1 MTDLKSNAGLN
12 KNAPPLLR
20 SDSKAVIHAPVDKID
35 IPEWLFTLT
44 DEEYQQC
51 SIAHIAGAATRS
63 PDGKRMSINVEMAG
77 PGLMVQHW
85 TEETAEKQHCR
96 LVSLSDMFVEQ
107 QRSKVQLSWEMTVKP
122 LSNSS
127 CEFTNSIFLFETDAL
142 LAFFENG
149 DAPPEQARDALQRAL
164 DAHNEEETPNFA
176 KSIERRTV
184 STVGIVN

>member
-1 MTDLKSNAGLN
+1 MADLKSNTGLN
-12 KNAPPLLR
+12 KNAPVLLR

-51 SIAHIAGAATRS
+51 SIAHIAGATTRS
-63 PDGKRMSINVEMAG
+63 PDGERMSINVEMAG
-77 PGLMVQHW
+77 PALMVQHW
-85 TEETAEKQHCR
+85 TEEIADKQHCR
-96 LVSLSDMFVEQ
+96 LVSLSDLFD
-107 QRSKVQLSWEMTVKP
+107 QLQHAKIQLAWDMTVKP
-122 LSNSS
+122 LSESS

-149 DAPPEQARDALQRAL
+149 GAPPEQVRDALQRAL

-176 KSIERRTV
+176 KSIEMRTLRA
-184 STVGIVN
+184 SLIG

>member
-1 MTDLKSNAGLN
+1 MSNLKSKTGLD
-12 KNAPPLLR
+12 KNAPLLLR

-35 IPEWLFTLT
+35 IPEWLFSLT

-63 PDGKRMSINVEMAG
+63 PDGKRMSINVEMVG

-85 TEETAEKQHCR
+85 TEEIADKQHCR
-96 LVSLSDMFVEQ
+96 LVSLSDMFIQQ
-107 QRSKVQLSWEMTVKP
+107 QRSKMRLAWDTTVKL
-122 LSNSS
+122 LSASS
-127 CEFTNSIFLFETDAL
+127 CEFTNSLLVFETDAL

-149 DAPPEQARDALQRAL
+149 GAPPEQVRDALQRAL

-176 KSIERRTV
+176 KSIEMRTLRA
-184 STVGIVN
+184 SLIG

>member
-1 MTDLKSNAGLN
+1 MTDLKSNAGLD

-85 TEETAEKQHCR
+85 TEETADKQHCR
-96 LVSLSDMFVEQ
+96 LVSLSDMFIQQ
-107 QRSKVQLSWEMTVKP
+107 QRSKMRLAWDMTVKP
-122 LSNSS
+122 LSESS

-149 DAPPEQARDALQRAL
+149 GAPPEQVRDALQRAL

-176 KSIERRTV
+176 KSIEMRTLRA
-184 STVGIVN
+184 SLIG